1 MRRRCSVASGV
12 PASRADER
20 KSEAATA
27 IAEIDTAA
35 RAREDEAA
43 TGEDVRN
50 EPLTTPGL
58 RYHPSFRERGSRGVS
73 PRASRRGRNRR
84 QHRSRQINST
94 VTATA
99 RRLRAMGPLSGTK
112 VIEIAGI
119 GPGPFCAM
127 MLSDMG
133 AEVVRIDRRSSSGEG
148 SKFDVLNRG
157 RRSLALDLKKQAAV
171 TAILRMVRHA
181 DALIEG
187 FRPGVMERLGLGPEL
202 CLERNPRLVYGR
214 MTGWG
219 QEGPLAQ
226 AAGHDINYIALT
238 GALHA
243 IGPSGGAPVPPLNLI
258 GDFGGGG
265 MLLAFGVVCAML
277 EAARSG
283 KGQVVDAAMT
293 DGSAAL
299 MAAVSGIRA
308 RGGWSNERGTNLL
321 DGGAPF
327 YGTYQCKDGK
337 WVSIGSLEPQFYELL
352 REKAG
357 LEKPSV
363 NDRWAKETWANNRVD
378 LGKIF
383 KAKTQA

>member
-1 MRRRCSVASGV
+1 
-12 PASRADER
+12 
-20 KSEAATA
+20 
-27 IAEIDTAA
+27 
-35 RAREDEAA
+35 
-43 TGEDVRN
+43 
-50 EPLTTPGL
+50 
-58 RYHPSFRERGSRGVS
+58 
-73 PRASRRGRNRR
+73 
-84 QHRSRQINST
+84 
-94 VTATA
+94 
-99 RRLRAMGPLSGTK
+99 MGPLSGTK

-127 MLSDMG
+127 MLADMG
-133 AEVVRIDRRSSSGEG
+133 AEVVRIDRRANAGEG
-148 SKFDVLNRG
+148 SKFNVLNRG
-157 RRSLALDLKKQAAV
+157 RRSLALDLKKPAAV
-171 TAILRMVRHA
+171 QTILRMVRHA

-187 FRPGVMERLGLGPEL
+187 FRPGVMERLGLGPEV
-202 CLERNPRLVYGR
+202 CLERNPRLVFGR

-226 AAGHDINYIALT
+226 AAGHDINYISLT

-243 IGPSGGAPVPPLNLI
+243 IGPSGGGPVPPLNLI

-265 MLLAFGVVCAML
+265 MLLAFGVVCAMF

-299 MAAVSGIRA
+299 MASIYGVKAS
-308 RGGWSNERGTNLL
+308 GGWTNERGANML

-337 WVSIGSLEPQFYELL
+337 WISVGSLEPQFYELL

-357 LEKPSV
+357 LAEPSV
-363 NDRWAKETWANNRVD
+363 NDRWSKDTWPNNRSKLAD
-378 LGKIF
+378 IF
-383 KAKTQA
+383 KSKTQAEWCKVMEGSDVCFAPILDLDEAPRHPHNALRKTFVDVDGVTQPAPAPRFSRTPGAVQAPPPKAGEHSEAVLRDWGFSTQEISDLRATEAV

>member
-1 MRRRCSVASGV
+1 
-12 PASRADER
+12 
-20 KSEAATA
+20 
-27 IAEIDTAA
+27 
-35 RAREDEAA
+35 
-43 TGEDVRN
+43 
-50 EPLTTPGL
+50 
-58 RYHPSFRERGSRGVS
+58 
-73 PRASRRGRNRR
+73 
-84 QHRSRQINST
+84 
-94 VTATA
+94 
-99 RRLRAMGPLSGTK
+99 MGPLSGLK

-133 AEVVRIDRRSSSGEG
+133 AEVVRIDRRSGAGEG

-171 TAILRMVRHA
+171 ATILRMVRHA

-187 FRPGVMERLGLGPEL
+187 FRPGVMERLGLGPEV

-219 QEGPLAQ
+219 QEGSLAQ
-226 AAGHDINYIALT
+226 AAGHDINYISLT

-243 IGPSGGAPVPPLNLI
+243 IGPPGGGPVPPLNLI

-265 MLLAFGVVCAML
+265 MLLAFGVACALL
-277 EAARSG
+277 EASRSG

-299 MAAVSGIRA
+299 MAAVYGIKA
-308 RGGWSNERGTNLL
+308 RGGWTNERGSNIL

-327 YGTYQCKDGK
+327 YGAYQCSDGK
-337 WVSIGSLEPQFYELL
+337 WISIGSLEPQFYELL

-363 NDRWAKETWANNRVD
+363 QDRWAKETWPANRANLAR
-378 LGKIF
+378 IF
-383 KAKTQA
+383 KTKTQAEWCAIMEGSDVCFAPILDLDEAPRHPHNRERQTFVDVDGVVQPAPAPRFSRTPGAVQSAPPKAGEHSEAVLRDWGFSPQEIGDLRAAEAI